1 MMPKEWN
8 MAGAPRARRG
18 GKRFGLLGKTL
29 GHSYSPLIHSQ
40 LGDYDYRLYEKG
52 EEELAEF
59 LARPDLGGLNVT
71 IPYKQTVMSWC
82 DALSPAASA
91 IGCVNT
97 LIFGEGPRGGTFIY
111 GHNTDYDGFVYL
123 ARRTGVSFPGR
134 KVLILGSGGTSLT
147 AAYAAR
153 QLGAAQVVRVSRR
166 GQDNYESLSRH
177 RDAEIIVNT
186 TPVGMFPH
194 NEGRLI
200 DLADF
205 PACQGLLDVIYN
217 PLRSN
222 LVLAARERG
231 IPAAGGLAMLV
242 AQAVAA
248 AGLFTGQ
255 APKGEKTE
263 EILAGLTASVE
274 NIALIG
280 MPGCG
285 KTRVG
290 QALRE
295 LTGRPLLDTDEMV
308 EKEAGRTIPRIFE
321 EEGEAGFRARER
333 AAVARAARERGA
345 VIATGGGAAL
355 AEENR
360 LALAQNSRI
369 YFLERE
375 LGLLATAGRPLS
387 KDLEAL
393 YARRL
398 PVYQA
403 AAGLAIANDRRPEDA
418 AREILAAHQA
428 APRE

>member
-1 MMPKEWN
+1 
-8 MAGAPRARRG
+8 
-18 GKRFGLLGKTL
+18 
-29 GHSYSPLIHSQ
+29 
-40 LGDYDYRLYEKG
+40 
-52 EEELAEF
+52 
-59 LARPDLGGLNVT
+59 
-71 IPYKQTVMSWC
+71 
-82 DALSPAASA
+82 
-91 IGCVNT
+91 
-97 LIFGEGPRGGTFIY
+97 
-111 GHNTDYDGFVYL
+111 
-123 ARRTGVSFPGR
+123 
-134 KVLILGSGGTSLT
+134 
-147 AAYAAR
+147 
-153 QLGAAQVVRVSRR
+153 
-166 GQDNYESLSRH
+166 
-177 RDAEIIVNT
+177 
-186 TPVGMFPH
+186 
-194 NEGRLI
+194 
-200 DLADF
+200 
-205 PACQGLLDVIYN
+205 
-217 PLRSN
+217 
-222 LVLAARERG
+222 
-231 IPAAGGLAMLV
+231 
-242 AQAVAA
+242 
-248 AGLFTGQ
+248 
-255 APKGEKTE
+255 
-263 EILAGLTASVE
+263 
-274 NIALIG
+274 